1 MTNNPLPLSLL
12 NRDRFLG
19 LFYDPTNFS
28 INVKSDLHLHV
39 LRIEDG
45 SFVLEQLFNEMTNSM
60 LGYVYS
66 RNNLNKLWDDKSRT
80 VEFVTKAQNQFKTP
94 DSNAGEG
101 GELLLYSFLEGHL
114 KAPKILSKMELK
126 TSPKHYIYGSDGIH
140 LLETAPNN
148 YQLIFGESKMYANI
162 KQGIRSAFDSIG
174 HIKQDRFKFDT
185 WLAESELLKE
195 TLDPD
200 KAELLASIL
209 LPQPSSASKI
219 KKSNAFGVFI
229 GFEMDVTSY
238 PFESR
243 DATQIENDFRQTAD
257 DKISSE
263 LHTIEDEIR
272 NRGLGGHHF
281 HIYALPFL
289 KENVNGTVRGIKE
302 ARYDIASR
310 LSNKS

>member
-1 MTNNPLPLSLL
+1 M
-12 NRDRFLG
+12 
-19 LFYDPTNFS
+19 
-28 INVKSDLHLHV
+28 
-39 LRIEDG
+39 
-45 SFVLEQLFNEMTNSM
+45 
-60 LGYVYS
+60 
-66 RNNLNKLWDDKSRT
+66 
-80 VEFVTKAQNQFKTP
+80 
-94 DSNAGEG
+94 
-101 GELLLYSFLEGHL
+101 
-114 KAPKILSKMELK
+114 
-126 TSPKHYIYGSDGIH
+126 
-140 LLETAPNN
+140 
-148 YQLIFGESKMYANI
+148 
-162 KQGIRSAFDSIG
+162 
-174 HIKQDRFKFDT
+174 
-185 WLAESELLKE
+185 
-195 TLDPD
+195 
-200 KAELLASIL
+200 
-209 LPQPSSASKI
+209 PQPSSASKI

-229 GFEMDVTSY
+229 GFEIDVTSY